1 MTTSFRFHSEE
12 LDSLMCRYV
21 CNHEKRRL
29 QITKILREAYCL
41 RRKDNCEPFIPAS
54 EAEWISFFFNPST
67 IRRKT
72 VLEPEQVYFPFYDK
86 QKLEAFKQSQNV
98 KNLLVAPQSLAS
110 ILSAPLKDLRVFE
123 KYQYNFIQI
132 KFALE
137 NSSLPVLNASDYATK
152 VTVVEKNNGPAL
164 FEKIA
169 SINSLDIIKQSE
181 ANIKIPDK
189 NFNDNW
195 LILKKAYSGSSFSWF
210 VMLNNEI
217 YILSSLVF
225 LNELKGH
232 LKSFV
237 FKFDNDVKEKS
248 ETFIAMYSRLIAA
261 QIKFDRPHLLPELQ
275 DLFKNFNLKNLKG
288 RNLGTDWSKI
298 KLKFLLYNK
307 LPVFIHRENIDN
319 NITFSIKFD
328 NTPNTTKFL
337 FKTPLKHNIIINTD
351 IYLQNIFFGK
361 YLNPNDFVKKSVF
374 SFIQSYIEILLI
386 AFIETANTVLNHSI
400 LTSKFNADHHQVKF
414 LFEKLVQNIIYNN
427 ELLINFM
434 INNSDEKDPNVF
446 HAFKI
451 FNAINVEN
459 KQSYLKIPKQQ
470 PEESEETARKVFE
483 DTNENFLNTLTICI
497 ASCVLGAVE
506 NFSMGKEILY
516 RFTEYLTKKPYE
528 YIDVYY
534 RLSYLSNHYYKIGSS
549 ERKLII
555 FLNKE
560 IVQKV
565 NEKIKNIYIPPDISE
580 LATKIKHFLLRN
592 VQPEAPPQGPGT
604 PLAPPTTPQGSGTLL
619 ATPGPQ
625 QGPATPMTPQRRAP
639 PRRQGTPASPA
650 PTEMLDATEVY
661 NQILS
666 PGDTTLFATM
676 FG

>member
-123 KYQYNFIQI
+123 KYQYNLIQI

-181 ANIKIPDK
+181 ANIKIPD
-189 NFNDNW
+189 NNLNDNGF
-195 LILKKAYSGSSFSWF
+195 ILKKAYSGSSFSWF

-288 RNLGTDWSKI
+288 RNLGSDWSKI

-319 NITFSIKFD
+319 NKFSIKFS
-328 NTPNTTKFL
+328 NTANNTTKFS
-337 FKTPLKHNIIINTD
+337 FKTPLKHDITNNTD
-351 IYLQNIFFGK
+351 IYLQDIFFGR
-361 YLNPNDFVKKSVF
+361 YSNLTNNVKNSVS

-446 HAFKI
+446 HALKI

-459 KQSYLKIPKQQ
+459 KQSYLEIPTQ
-470 PEESEETARKVFE
+470 PPAQSEANVRRVLENT
-483 DTNENFLNTLTICI
+483 ENFLNTLTICI

-555 FLNKE
+555 FLNQE
-560 IVQKV
+560 IVEKV
-565 NEKIKNIYIPPDISE
+565 YEKIKNIYIPPDISE

-592 VQPEAPPQGPGT
+592 VQPEAPPGT
-604 PLAPPTTPQGSGTLL
+604 PL
-619 ATPGPQ
+619 ATPGPP
-625 QGPATPMTPQRRAP
+625 QGPATPSRTPQRSATPSRIPQRRALP
-639 PRRQGTPASPA
+639 TSPGVPGSPA
-650 PTEMLDATEVY
+650 PTVMLDANDVY
-661 NQILS
+661 DQILS
-666 PGDTTLFATM
+666 PSNTTFFTTM